1 MKIHFILTLQW
12 RYNERDGISNDRRL
26 DSLLNC
32 LLRRRLKKTSKLRI
46 TGLCEENPPVTSV
59 FPSQRASNADNVSI
73 WWRHRENF
81 GIFPGSVQKMSLFCL
96 QGTDCSWSTQILK
109 HLEKSRIVEQAKS
122 TGGKT
127 IPKVVEVCMRALVW
141 NVPRLIIKVN
151 YITNICCHT

>member
-81 GIFPGSVQKMSLFCL
+81 GIFPGSVQKMSLLINHTMFLLAGYRLFLIYPDTEALGEVQNRWTEKEHWGQKDPESSRGMYACI
-96 QGTDCSWSTQILK
+96 SLK
-109 HLEKSRIVEQAKS
+109 R
-122 TGGKT
+122 TKT
-127 IPKVVEVCMRALVW
+127 Y
-141 NVPRLIIKVN
+141 N
-151 YITNICCHT
+151 